1 MQNFE
6 ISTLIPTIL
15 RFFHS
20 VLYTIK
26 RERIQQFNSINVLV
40 SEILIFREI
49 LMCKFQNVP
58 CPLGFE
64 VKHSTYFSVEVLGI
78 V

>member
-1 MQNFE
+1 MQNF
-6 ISTLIPTIL
+6 
-15 RFFHS
+15 
-20 VLYTIK
+20 
-26 RERIQQFNSINVLV
+26 NSGDVLV
-40 SEILIFREI
+40 SEILIFKEI

-64 VKHSTYFSVEVLGI
+64 VKHSTFFPVEVLGN